1 MTLEQTRKYIQS
13 FLDKREL
20 VLYNINTRCIHNLD
34 DIELPSF
41 MWDVDES
48 EDKFMLY
55 YYFKALFNYLTN
67 QNIDIRHI
75 TQCNDNYKSS
85 LNDLAILINEYL
97 ESLDLTEADV
107 IKIINTNIKTRNKT
121 DVVLYY

>member
-20 VLYNINTRCIHNLD
+20 VLYDINTRSIYNLD

-41 MWDVDES
+41 MWDVEES

-55 YYFKALFNYLTN
+55 YYFKVLFNYLTN

-75 TQCNDNYKSS
+75 TQCNDNYNSS
-85 LNDLAILINEYL
+85 LNDLTILINEYL

-107 IKIINTNIKTRNKT
+107 IKIINTNIKILNKT
-121 DVVLYY
+121 DVILYY